1 MTGTDHLNKPVYK
14 PSEHAKRAM
23 SIARTFVHSAYT
35 QPRKVERWVREGR
48 RKPSASEMVSSS
60 PPRRTDKTARLGRA
74 DPNSPRLPEAPNN
87 RLPASGHRQTLPDQQ
102 HQKARESGE
111 ARRGIEP
118 AAPEPVLSPFERY
131 AMNNRLARVTRSKER
146 SYAAFLKK
154 SLAKNF
160 KQKAKTE
167 PFTR

>member
-1 MTGTDHLNKPVYK
+1 MTGNDHLNKPVNK

-23 SIARTFVHSAYT
+23 RIARTFVHSAYT
-35 QPRKVERWVREGR
+35 QPRKVERWAREGR

-87 RLPASGHRQTLPDQQ
+87 RLPASGHRLTLPDQR
-102 HQKARESGE
+102 HQKARESGV

-131 AMNNRLARVTRSKER
+131 ATNDCLTRRYALEGR
-146 SYAAFLKK
+146 GRAAFLEKK
-154 SLAKNF
+154 PGKKL
-160 KQKAKTE
+160 
-167 PFTR
+167 